1 MITDRFTMNG
11 IRWKVRFVDSSSS
24 MLVDRTDRRTIGTT
38 DPKTKTIYLSRELYG
53 DVLMTV
59 FIHELGHCALYSFG
73 FLDRIRNMVYP
84 EYWVEM
90 EEFICNFL
98 ADYGM
103 RIFKTA
109 YSIFG
114 YDAWKIIPIEFEKIV
129 A

>member
-1 MITDRFTMNG
+1 MNG
-11 IRWKVRFVDSSSS
+11 DSWKVRFVPHNDP
-24 MLVDRTDRRTIGTT
+24 MLVDRTGTLTVATT
-38 DPKTKTIYLSRELYG
+38 DPKTLTVYLSERLSG
-53 DVLMTV
+53 DILMTV

-73 FLDRIRNMVYP
+73 FLELIHRMVYP
-84 EYWVEM
+84 EDRIEM

-109 YSIFG
+109 YTTMG
-114 YDAWKIIPIEFEKIV
+114 YGAWKLIPKELEKYV

>member
-11 IRWKVRFVDSSSS
+11 ILWKVRFVDSDNP
-24 MLVDRTDRRTIGTT
+24 MLVDRTGTLTIGTT
-38 DPKTKTIYLSRELYG
+38 DPKTKTVTLSRELYG
-53 DVLMTV
+53 DMLMTV
-59 FIHELGHCALYSFG
+59 FLHELGHCALYSFG
-73 FLDRIRNMVYP
+73 FLERIRTMVYP
-84 EYWVEM
+84 ENWVEM

-109 YSIFG
+109 YSVLG
-114 YDAWKIIPIEFEKIV
+114 YDAWKLIPLEFEKLV